1 MHRSLLLF
9 LALAAPA
16 WADPPEDAAASDVA
30 AAPPA
35 EAPPAGVRL
44 SLGTIESVIHKERV
58 EPRSLELAPCATLPP
73 ERAPNP
79 AAGTLVLQVV
89 VRKGR
94 ADFVTVASAD
104 PGVEWL
110 APCLQ
115 RQLATVEWPT
125 KRDTVTVPVT
135 LEAASSD

>member
-1 MHRSLLLF
+1 MHRFLLLSV
-9 LALAAPA
+9 ALATPA
-16 WADPPEDAAASDVA
+16 WADPPEEAAASDVVA
-30 AAPPA
+30 PAPPA
-35 EAPPAGVRL
+35 AVPDDLRL
-44 SLGTIESVIHKERV
+44 SVGTIESVIHKERV
-58 EPRSLELAPCATLPP
+58 EPRSLELAPCATLPA

-94 ADFVTVASAD
+94 ADLVTVASAD

-110 APCLQ
+110 VPCLQ

-125 KRDTVTVPVT
+125 KKDTVTVPVT
-135 LEAASSD
+135 VEAASSD